1 MLIDIHSTDGRLA
14 VAPPQDSRLCS
25 TLQAAFFAFPVVG
38 FRTHNICLAVLQ
50 IPRWSSAAAKR
61 KFARCF
67 STSFRTR
74 WTNSWASKGSVC
86 GTGGDF
92 VPFLGRIVGP

>member
-1 MLIDIHSTDGRLA
+1 MLIDIHSTDRRLA

-25 TLQAAFFAFPVVG
+25 TLQATFFAFPVVG
-38 FRTHNICLAVLQ
+38 FRTHNICLAALQ

-61 KFARCF
+61 RFARCF

-74 WTNSWASKGSVC
+74 WMNSWASKGSMG

>member
-61 KFARCF
+61 KFARLLLHLLQ
-67 STSFRTR
+67 
-74 WTNSWASKGSVC
+74 NAL
-86 GTGGDF
+86 DE
-92 VPFLGRIVGP
+92 LVGLEGIRVWNWR